1 MVIITLIT
9 YLMANNYSKNAAK
22 VSYDR
27 LLASAAIQIFEN
39 THIEYQEIMI
49 DLPSAT
55 FKTLSMASND
65 RLVYQITQ
73 NEGEHLTGYEGLYK
87 HILAKAKNNW
97 QRSEYDP
104 RDNLVMQFWE
114 GDYKGENY
122 RFILLT
128 DRLYE
133 VSESFDVHILIGQTT
148 QARDQL
154 AYEMNFNVIKMVILT
169 FLVAIVLIF
178 LGVNEILRPIY
189 TINKKI
195 RRRSPTDLR
204 PIDMSVPKE
213 MADLISTIN
222 HFISQLEVSLNH
234 LKRFTG
240 EVAHQ
245 IRTPLAGLKSQ
256 AQNAMEE
263 NDKEIRTEQL
273 NRVLYSTDL
282 LDSTVTQLLNQATLA
297 HRFHSQPLVT
307 LSLSELV
314 KSVCRDVAVSAIQ
327 RDVIIT
333 YQGDESLMINGDS
346 FALSQ
351 MLRNILENAIKF
363 SPQNKEVNVSTQ
375 LHSTDNGY
383 IARLCV
389 ADQGVGV
396 PDSEKQHVF
405 ERFYKSKGDPRAGS
419 GLGLSIAKEVA
430 QHHNAVIK
438 LLDNTP
444 SGLIFEIN
452 FPLMLTEDE
461 H

>member
-39 THIEYQEIMI
+39 TNIEYQEIMI